1 MDISVENE
9 ELDYAEISDILPTK
23 FRSDLEIRAP
33 QLSILAPPVEF
44 LGYCRVEFGLHS
56 SKKSKSQYIIRRLT
70 RYVA

>member
-1 MDISVENE
+1 METSLETEVLN
-9 ELDYAEISDILPTK
+9 YAEISDILPTK

-44 LGYCRVEFGLHS
+44 AGYCRVELGLKAHE
-56 SKKSKSQYIIRRLT
+56 KSKSQYIIRRLT